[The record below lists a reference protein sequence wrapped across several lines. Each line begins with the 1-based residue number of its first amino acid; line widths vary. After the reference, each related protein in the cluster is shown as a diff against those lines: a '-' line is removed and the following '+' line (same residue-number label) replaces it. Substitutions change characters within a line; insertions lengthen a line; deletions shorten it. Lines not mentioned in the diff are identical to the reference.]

1 MIRNPEEYTFF
12 YNNRTPFSN
21 WYPSTFTVDGVT
33 FTRMEQ
39 FMMYRKAMLFG
50 DRWIARQIMAIDDPA
65 KHQELGRLVTGF
77 NDSVW
82 NENRV
87 PIVTE
92 GSIAKYEQNEKM
104 KAKLLATDGT
114 ILVEASP
121 SDGIW
126 GAKMKASDP
135 LINNKKNWP
144 GKNLLGYTLTDVRER
159 MLSGDLTRQVFFFNL
174 N

>member
-21 WYPSTFTVDGVT
+21 WYPSTFIVDGVT

-50 DRWIARQIMAIDDPA
+50 DQVIARQILATDDPA
-65 KHQELGRLVTGF
+65 EHQRLGRLVKGF
-77 NDSVW
+77 KDSVW

-121 SDGIW
+121 VDGIW
-126 GAKMKASDP
+126 GVKLKVSDP
-135 LINNKKNWP
+135 LIHNKNNWR

-159 MLSGDLTRQVFFFNL
+159 MLAGDLSKQAFFFNL
-174 N
+174 K